1 MRIAI
6 LGAGAVG
13 SYFGGRL
20 AQAGENV
27 VWFARGATL
36 AALCERGLTVE
47 SLKGNF
53 ALPPQQATDR
63 PDEVGPVD
71 VVLLGVKA
79 WQVPEAG
86 RTLRPWLDADSL
98 VVPLQN
104 GVDAP
109 AQLVSVLGPEPVV
122 GGLCR
127 IVCEVVAPGHVRHFG
142 GEPSVDLGPLPSAG
156 GERAARQTARCQR
169 LREAFDRAGVRATVR
184 DDILVGLWE
193 KFLFIVAVSGVGAVH
208 RATLGVLRANPETRE
223 LIRRAMEEV
232 EAVARARGI
241 HLAPDIVARTLA
253 ALDRLPA
260 DSTASMQRDIAA
272 GRQSELEYQNG
283 AVVRMGRES
292 GVATPINEWVYKT
305 LR

>member
-6 LGAGAVG
+6 FGAGAVG

-20 AQAGENV
+20 AQAGEDV
-27 VWFARGATL
+27 VWLARGATL
-36 AALCERGLTVE
+36 AALRERGLTVE
-47 SLKGNF
+47 SLKGDF
-53 ALPPQQATDR
+53 VLPPQPATDR
-63 PDEVGPVD
+63 PEEVGAVD
-71 VVLLGVKA
+71 AVLLGVKA
-79 WQVPEAG
+79 WQVSAAAAA
-86 RTLRPWLDADSL
+86 LRSWLHADSV

-109 AQLVSVLGPEPVV
+109 GQLASVLGPEPVV

-127 IVCEVVAPGHVRHFG
+127 IVCEVVAPGHIRHFG
-142 GEPSVDLGPLPSAG
+142 AEPSVDLGPLPGTDA
-156 GERAARQTARCQR
+156 ERAERQSARCHR

-208 RATLGVLRANPETRE
+208 RTTLGVLRTNPETRE
-223 LIRRAMEEV
+223 LIRSAMAEV

-241 HLAPDIVARTLA
+241 RLAPDIVTRTMA
-253 ALDRLPA
+253 AVDRLPA

-272 GRQSELEYQNG
+272 GRPSELEYQNG
-283 AVVRMGRES
+283 AVVRLGRES
-292 GVATPINEWVYKT
+292 GVATPVNEWLVT
-305 LR
+305 ALR